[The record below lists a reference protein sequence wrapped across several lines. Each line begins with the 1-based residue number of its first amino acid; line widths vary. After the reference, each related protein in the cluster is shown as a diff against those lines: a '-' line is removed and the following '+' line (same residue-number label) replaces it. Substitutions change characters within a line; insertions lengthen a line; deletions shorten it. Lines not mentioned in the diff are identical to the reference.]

1 MKSFEY
7 QETKRGPKG
16 YHPQSITQSIN
27 CFGLSV
33 TVSHHRRKNFRRLR
47 APGNKNLQ
55 APTGTW
61 RFFVLCNAT
70 MHQPFHD

>member
-16 YHPQSITQSIN
+16 YHPQSIN
-27 CFGLSV
+27 WFELSV
-33 TVSHHRRKNFRRLR
+33 TVSHHRRKNFPRLQE
-47 APGNKNLQ
+47 PGNKNLQ
-55 APTGTW
+55 APAGTW
-61 RFFVLCNAT
+61 RFFVLCNAI